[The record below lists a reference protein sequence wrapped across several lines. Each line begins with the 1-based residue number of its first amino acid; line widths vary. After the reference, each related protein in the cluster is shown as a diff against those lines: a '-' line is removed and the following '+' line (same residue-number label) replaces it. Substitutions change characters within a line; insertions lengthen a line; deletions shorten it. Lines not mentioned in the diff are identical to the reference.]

1 MDESTGKEQ
10 DKAGDLLQIPKWV
23 RRYVQTRTVNML
35 VALVVGLGI
44 GAAIFWP
51 SILSEESYRSGN
63 TVWFWVWKCALI
75 PALGIMV
82 FFSVPS
88 WGGKLLER
96 IGKRYYS
103 KEGYVA
109 LGPAMTKKNK
119 MLSGS
124 VTVLFVICVMG
135 SGVLGNRGYIPIEY
149 IQPVSALYVVPFMVF
164 RVFTPRPGMSLLKL
178 LWPFLIGLHA
188 VLIVSGAPIQLG
200 SRWQPV
206 LDMLISFV
214 GFGIVTALTSHFYNR
229 FALREV
235 RRLAGTGGDPTEG
248 VGAKP

>member
-63 TVWFWVWKCALI
+63 TVWVWVWKCALI

-96 IGKRYYS
+96 IGQARGTRYKR
-103 KEGYVA
+103 
-109 LGPAMTKKNK
+109 P
-119 MLSGS
+119 
-124 VTVLFVICVMG
+124 
-135 SGVLGNRGYIPIEY
+135 
-149 IQPVSALYVVPFMVF
+149 
-164 RVFTPRPGMSLLKL
+164 
-178 LWPFLIGLHA
+178 
-188 VLIVSGAPIQLG
+188 
-200 SRWQPV
+200 
-206 LDMLISFV
+206 
-214 GFGIVTALTSHFYNR
+214 
-229 FALREV
+229 
-235 RRLAGTGGDPTEG
+235 
-248 VGAKP
+248 